1 MRLLRLHP
9 LQTADALQLAAA
21 LVAAEDDPTSQEF
34 LTLDDR
40 LKKAAQLHGFRDP
53 VMDDVAE
60 GE

>member
-53 VMDDVAE
+53 VMDDAAE